1 LLARH
6 FSPFEPEIRLGMM
19 LGDYHIV
26 LLPIWVGRRLSH
38 PEGRWCGNCFLAT
51 SRGCSQSAS
60 LARLRERLNKGWSW
74 GKEAW
79 RFAQ

>member
-6 FSPFEPEIRLGMM
+6 FSPFEPEFRLGMM

-26 LLPIWVGRRLSH
+26 LLPIWVGRCLSH

-51 SRGCSQSAS
+51 SRGCSQSAR
-60 LARLRERLNKGWSW
+60 LARLQKSEQTGT
-74 GKEAW
+74 
-79 RFAQ
+79 